1 MSAKAKYE
9 KIDKS
14 KLNDSLKKL
23 LSVMKE
29 KTDNFENE
37 EVVKKTKVEEAL
49 DKLIKKYPDAVK
61 KPSKSR
67 TKKSSKAKKSSAKR
81 ETVMTVAKR
90 IRKKDES
97 WQDAMKRAKLE
108 MGKSN
113 TKVKK
118 QVDTELEKLKKMI
131 KEDAV
136 LKGFSNSQLQRDA
149 VRKAKPRGKRKSTT
163 KGETTNQYGTFKN
176 KVGRP
181 YWESRENRSDRYAP
195 KYPANKPFLEDGG
208 VIVGG
213 STVLRNNA
221 DIMDLGIANS
231 DAVFKHGGAI
241 HEMRKEKDIDIY
253 DEQMAKG
260 GKIGNDS
267 NTKGAKK
274 YEIFEYLTQSART
287 PDNEYT
293 INVNDFDKL
302 IEKITKRALDKKIP
316 HIEVEYGGSYLGSIN
331 ERRNYRFQ
339 IGNGFLDN
347 PLQSKMSY
355 INNQVNPKYRMAK
368 GGQLKGFTNDPI
380 YTEGDI
386 SVQRVGGS
394 TMWNVAYK
402 GKPKGRVLDAF
413 TKEQAVRKFEKTK
426 DDYFAKGGKTQGKI
440 YIIQEKSKYDRGVP
454 KWKDEKFL
462 TGGKKYLSYKD
473 AQDDKKKLQRMSSS
487 IQYKVV
493 EWMPKLGFAKGGKTQ
508 GYNDKLDESLGM
520 REGREDEMM
529 QSYKDRRNESKGMEK
544 AMGRRAYQSVSTMD
558 EMGMGGY
565 LLAGGTGAYL
575 GAKYPNKVKK
585 VTDPL
590 DKAVEDI
597 NRNLKNRYENGGL
610 VVGGSTVVR
619 NNGDIMPL
627 GTANAD
633 AVFQTG
639 GVTAQTVV
647 NPNEAMADLQ
657 STYGFDDVYAKGG
670 QLKDWEKSMKKRKDI
685 EYLRIEKTQA
695 LPNGKTMIYYKYNPV
710 GSEEFKGTQVGTDS
724 IYAKGG
730 VAEGYSKFRVVF
742 YNYSGE
748 TEEKEFDNYSDAY
761 DYYNGAVDDE
771 VGGGTTTIMLQGYS
785 DKYDE
790 FEDIFYFDP
799 MEMSEEDEDF
809 AKGGVLSFKSTK
821 EADKYLQSLSD
832 KEFKKLGDF
841 ALVYNGKEYIVKKD
855 FKPVGYA
862 KGGEIIEYSK
872 VYEILESKIEDA
884 VADLYSTYENS
895 EQAEGKE
902 VEYKSRD
909 GFIPFTNGGYS
920 SRWFEYSNMLEGSGI
935 SLPTKSLED
944 KIEEFRE
951 NSREYALERFE
962 EEYPE
967 IVEELGGID
976 NVNYNSLDEAGY
988 SSEADELDEFERD
1001 DDDSIMMEVEAYYY
1015 NPNNDRGEDGKH
1027 TIQLSGVV
1035 NLEAPYHRSGNLE
1048 DYIEER
1054 FTFNSYKELE
1064 DKLDKGLAKVV
1075 SWFEG
1080 DMYDKNPRELK
1091 IRRMAKGG
1099 KIGFEALS
1107 KKVAKRYVGKKVP
1120 EKFQNEYGKTYS
1132 PAEAKEVGD
1141 KVAGAVYR
1149 MQQAKKMAK
1158 GGDIESYDEFIA
1170 REDEYLD
1177 NAFNRGSDEYKIH
1190 NKVQQLMKKDNKW
1203 HPDYR
1208 GYVDETYYEY
1218 YKKAKGFA
1226 KGGEVSVYGTN
1237 GNYYLKKYGRTYSSP
1252 SYKTKKEA
1260 ENWARLI
1267 NKGEYKLSNQ
1277 GLEYVEEKNRLAKGG
1292 KTQGYNDKLDESLGN
1307 TKGKRSTKEQNYK
1320 DRRNESEAMEKKG
1333 GRRKYARVKTMDKG
1347 SRKLK
1352 KPNSF
1357 FAVVKRKQK
1366 KGEAWKDAIQRVKNE
1381 MKK

>member
-426 DDYFAKGGKTQGKI
+426 DDYFAKGGKTQG
-440 YIIQEKSKYDRGVP
+440 
-454 KWKDEKFL
+454 
-462 TGGKKYLSYKD
+462 
-473 AQDDKKKLQRMSSS
+473 
-487 IQYKVV
+487 
-493 EWMPKLGFAKGGKTQ
+493 
-508 GYNDKLDESLGM
+508 YNDKLDESLGM

-670 QLKDWEKSMKKRKDI
+670 
-685 EYLRIEKTQA
+685 
-695 LPNGKTMIYYKYNPV
+695 
-710 GSEEFKGTQVGTDS
+710 
-724 IYAKGG
+724 
-730 VAEGYSKFRVVF
+730 
-742 YNYSGE
+742 
-748 TEEKEFDNYSDAY
+748 
-761 DYYNGAVDDE
+761 
-771 VGGGTTTIMLQGYS
+771 
-785 DKYDE
+785 
-790 FEDIFYFDP
+790 
-799 MEMSEEDEDF
+799 
-809 AKGGVLSFKSTK
+809 VLSFKSTK

-895 EQAEGKE
+895 EQAEGEE

-967 IVEELGGID
+967 IVKELGGID
-976 NVNYNSLDEAGY
+976 NVNYGSLSDAGY
-988 SSEADELDEFERD
+988 DNEADDLDEFERY
-1001 DDDSIMMEVEAYYY
+1001 DDDSIMMEIEAYYY

-1027 TIQLSGVV
+1027 TIQLSGAV

-1048 DYIEER
+1048 DFIQER

-1064 DKLDKGLAKVV
+1064 DKLDKELAKVV
-1075 SWFEG
+1075 SWFQG

-1091 IRRMAKGG
+1091 IRRMAKGGVMKTYDDFGKDYDAFTDYVMDRISLEERRKIRKQWEQSKSKMQWQDYLLKEVNKKSMAKGG

-1237 GNYYLKKYGRTYSSP
+1237 GKYYLKKYGRTYSSP

>member
-37 EVVKKTKVEEAL
+37 EVVKQTKVEEAL

-108 MGKSN
+108 MSKSN

-118 QVDTELEKLKKMI
+118 QVDTELEKLQKMI

-208 VIVGG
+208 VVVGG

-231 DAVFKHGGAI
+231 DAVFMHGGAI

-260 GKIGNDS
+260 GEIETKREFVEVVNQVKDENEAFPNDFVNVMDS
-267 NTKGAKK
+267 INAILQDRGYEEDDEYTYDVRQEILDRYEKKVLDKQGLRFAKGGMMQGYNARLDESLGMREGREDEMMQSYKDRRNESKGMEKAMGRRAYQSVGTMDEMGMGGYLLAGGTGAYLGAKYPNKVKKVTDPLDKAVEDINRNLRNRYEDGGLVVGGSTVVRNNGDIMPLGTANADAVFQTGGVTAQTVVNPNEAMADLTSTYGFDDVYAKGGVAEGYSKFRVVFYNYSGETEEKEFDYYSDAYDYYNGAVDDEVGGGTTTIILQGYSDKYDEFEDIFYFDPMEMSEQDEDFAKGGSTPQSAK

-339 IGNGFLDN
+339 IGSGFLDN

-368 GGQLKGFTNDPI
+368 GGKVDDLGNPTDPKV
-380 YTEGDI
+380 I
-386 SVQRVGGS
+386 SQ
-394 TMWNVAYK
+394 M
-402 GKPKGRVLDAF
+402 
-413 TKEQAVRKFEKTK
+413 
-426 DDYFAKGGKTQGKI
+426 
-440 YIIQEKSKYDRGVP
+440 
-454 KWKDEKFL
+454 EKFI
-462 TGGKKYLSYKD
+462 KEK
-473 AQDDKKKLQRMSSS
+473 
-487 IQYKVV
+487 
-493 EWMPKLGFAKGGKTQ
+493 MPKLDKDRFFTDGMKRKEAKRMFYKKYGYGAYDPRFSIFEKGGRTMYDAPPSKIGKVKFSLAKGRDFDIIVPEGKFRILRTRPFDLPTAVVDMNKGKNFQ
-508 GYNDKLDESLGM
+508 KTPVND
-520 REGREDEMM
+520 
-529 QSYKDRRNESKGMEK
+529 SKIAK
-544 AMGRRAYQSVSTMD
+544 KYQK
-558 EMGMGGY
+558 E
-565 LLAGGTGAYL
+565 
-575 GAKYPNKVKK
+575 
-585 VTDPL
+585 
-590 DKAVEDI
+590 I
-597 NRNLKNRYENGGL
+597 
-610 VVGGSTVVR
+610 
-619 NNGDIMPL
+619 
-627 GTANAD
+627 
-633 AVFQTG
+633 Q
-639 GVTAQTVV
+639 
-647 NPNEAMADLQ
+647 
-657 STYGFDDVYAKGG
+657 
-670 QLKDWEKSMKKRKDI
+670 
-685 EYLRIEKTQA
+685 EYL
-695 LPNGKTMIYYKYNPV
+695 NM
-710 GSEEFKGTQVGTDS
+710 
-724 IYAKGG
+724 
-730 VAEGYSKFRVVF
+730 
-742 YNYSGE
+742 
-748 TEEKEFDNYSDAY
+748 DN
-761 DYYNGAVDDE
+761 
-771 VGGGTTTIMLQGYS
+771 T
-785 DKYDE
+785 
-790 FEDIFYFDP
+790 
-799 MEMSEEDEDF
+799 
-809 AKGGVLSFKSTK
+809 
-821 EADKYLQSLSD
+821 
-832 KEFKKLGDF
+832 
-841 ALVYNGKEYIVKKD
+841 
-855 FKPVGYA
+855 
-862 KGGEIIEYSK
+862 
-872 VYEILESKIEDA
+872 
-884 VADLYSTYENS
+884 
-895 EQAEGKE
+895 
-902 VEYKSRD
+902 
-909 GFIPFTNGGYS
+909 
-920 SRWFEYSNMLEGSGI
+920 
-935 SLPTKSLED
+935 
-944 KIEEFRE
+944 
-951 NSREYALERFE
+951 RF
-962 EEYPE
+962 
-967 IVEELGGID
+967 
-976 NVNYNSLDEAGY
+976 
-988 SSEADELDEFERD
+988 
-1001 DDDSIMMEVEAYYY
+1001 
-1015 NPNNDRGEDGKH
+1015 
-1027 TIQLSGVV
+1027 
-1035 NLEAPYHRSGNLE
+1035 
-1048 DYIEER
+1048 
-1054 FTFNSYKELE
+1054 
-1064 DKLDKGLAKVV
+1064 
-1075 SWFEG
+1075 
-1080 DMYDKNPRELK
+1080 
-1091 IRRMAKGG
+1091 AKGG

-1158 GGDIESYDEFIA
+1158 GGKTQGKIYIIQEKSKYDLGVPKWK
-1170 REDEYLD
+1170 DEKFL
-1177 NAFNRGSDEYKIH
+1177 
-1190 NKVQQLMKKDNKW
+1190 
-1203 HPDYR
+1203 
-1208 GYVDETYYEY
+1208 T
-1218 YKKAKGFA
+1218 
-1226 KGGEVSVYGTN
+1226 GG
-1237 GNYYLKKYGRTYSSP
+1237 KKYL
-1252 SYKTKKEA
+1252 SYKDAQDEKKKLQ
-1260 ENWARLI
+1260 RMSSSI
-1267 NKGEYKLSNQ
+1267 QYKV
-1277 GLEYVEEKNRLAKGG
+1277 VEWTPKLGFAKGG

-1333 GRRKYARVKTMDKG
+1333 GKRKYARVKTMDKG